1 MFMKRIVGNFSVLI
15 CASLLFALGC
25 GNGKKSSKEAEP
37 ALQTLTGLKEAASV
51 AELADVS
58 ETVGAVAP
66 RIRTVVDG
74 VAPASKELIDSAS
87 YMIGVNYGAMLK
99 GWDVETLGDVNL
111 AEMKEGLDDFFAAK
125 GTPDPRNEEFAS
137 QFKYNLSDFDRIL
150 NDYMNRDSLARTNVL
165 IDSAS
170 YMMGV
175 NYGAMLKGWGVET
188 LDDVNLAEI
197 KKGMEDF
204 FAAKGT
210 PDPRNEE
217 FSSQFKYNLSNFE
230 RILNDYIGKNMA
242 YKTAVDK
249 KKEKDFLAENA
260 KKPGVDTTASGLQ
273 YTIIAQGAE
282 YKVQPQDTVVVN
294 YKGELL
300 DGTVFDQ
307 NDGVEFAADRVISG
321 WTEGLGLIGEGGKI
335 KLYIPSELGYGERG
349 TYTIPPHSTLIFDIE
364 IVEVKPYVAPE
375 QK

>member
-15 CASLLFALGC
+15 CASLLLALGC

-58 ETVGAVAP
+58 ESVGAVAP

-87 YMIGVNYGAMLK
+87 YMMGVNYGAMLK
-99 GWDVETLGDVNL
+99 GWGVETLGDVNL
-111 AEMKEGLDDFFAAK
+111 AEMKEGLEDFFAAK

-188 LDDVNLAEI
+188 LGDVNLAEI

-210 PDPRNEE
+210 PDPRDEE
-217 FSSQFKYNLSNFE
+217 FASQFKYNLSNFD
-230 RILNDYIGKNMA
+230 RILNDFIGKNMV
-242 YKTAVDK
+242 YKAAVCK
-249 KKEKDFLAENA
+249 KKEREFLAENA

-282 YKVQPQDTVVVN
+282 YKVRPQDTVVVN
-294 YKGELL
+294 YKGQLL

-307 NDGVEFAADRVISG
+307 NDGIEFAANGVIAG

-335 KLYIPSELGYGERG
+335 KLYIPSKLGYGDRAISI
-349 TYTIPPHSTLIFDIE
+349 IPPHSTLIFDVE
-364 IVEVKPYVAPE
+364 IVEVKQCASE
-375 QK
+375 N

>member
-15 CASLLFALGC
+15 CASLLLALGC

-58 ETVGAVAP
+58 ESVGAVAP

-87 YMIGVNYGAMLK
+87 YM
-99 GWDVETLGDVNL
+99 
-111 AEMKEGLDDFFAAK
+111 
-125 GTPDPRNEEFAS
+125 
-137 QFKYNLSDFDRIL
+137 
-150 NDYMNRDSLARTNVL
+150 
-165 IDSAS
+165 
-170 YMMGV
+170 MGV

-188 LDDVNLAEI
+188 LGDVNLAEI

-210 PDPRNEE
+210 PDPRDEE
-217 FSSQFKYNLSNFE
+217 FASQFKYNLSNFD
-230 RILNDYIGKNMA
+230 RILNDFIGKNMV
-242 YKTAVDK
+242 YKAAVCK
-249 KKEKDFLAENA
+249 KKEREFLAENA

-282 YKVQPQDTVVVN
+282 YKVRPQDTVVVN
-294 YKGELL
+294 YKGQLL

-307 NDGVEFAADRVISG
+307 NDGIEFAANGVIAG

-335 KLYIPSELGYGERG
+335 KLYIPSKLGYGDRAISI
-349 TYTIPPHSTLIFDIE
+349 IPPHSTLIFDVE
-364 IVEVKPYVAPE
+364 IVEVKQCASE
-375 QK
+375 N

>member
-1 MFMKRIVGNFSVLI
+1 MKCVKFFAAAAMVVALAVSCGDS
-15 CASLLFALGC
+15 AS
-25 GNGKKSSKEAEP
+25 KKP
-37 ALQTLTGLKEAASV
+37 V
-51 AELADVS
+51 
-58 ETVGAVAP
+58 
-66 RIRTVVDG
+66 IDG
-74 VAPASKELIDSAS
+74 VEPPTQELVDSAS
-87 YMIGVNYGAMLK
+87 YMI
-99 GWDVETLGDVNL
+99 
-111 AEMKEGLDDFFAAK
+111 
-125 GTPDPRNEEFAS
+125 
-137 QFKYNLSDFDRIL
+137 
-150 NDYMNRDSLARTNVL
+150 
-165 IDSAS
+165 
-170 YMMGV
+170 GV

-217 FSSQFKYNLSNFE
+217 FVSQFKYNLSNFE
-230 RILNDYIGKNMA
+230 RILNDYIRKNMA

-260 KKPGVDTTASGLQ
+260 KKPDVSTTASGLQ

-294 YKGELL
+294 YKGQLL
-300 DGTVFDQ
+300 DGTVFEQ

-335 KLYIPSELGYGERG
+335 KLYIPSKLGYGEEESYRMPP
-349 TYTIPPHSTLIFDIE
+349 YTTLIFDIE
-364 IVEVKPYVAPE
+364 VVEVKPYVAPE

>member
-1 MFMKRIVGNFSVLI
+1 MKCVKFFAAAAMVVALAVSCGDS
-15 CASLLFALGC
+15 AS
-25 GNGKKSSKEAEP
+25 KKP
-37 ALQTLTGLKEAASV
+37 V
-51 AELADVS
+51 
-58 ETVGAVAP
+58 
-66 RIRTVVDG
+66 IDG
-74 VAPASKELIDSAS
+74 VEPPTQELIDSAS
-87 YMIGVNYGAMLK
+87 YMI
-99 GWDVETLGDVNL
+99 
-111 AEMKEGLDDFFAAK
+111 
-125 GTPDPRNEEFAS
+125 
-137 QFKYNLSDFDRIL
+137 
-150 NDYMNRDSLARTNVL
+150 
-165 IDSAS
+165 
-170 YMMGV
+170 GV

-349 TYTIPPHSTLIFDIE
+349 SYAIPPHSTLIFDIE
-364 IVEVKPYVAPE
+364 IVEVKQCASENY
-375 QK
+375 